1 MVENHYYAIFVKMKS
16 NNYFKKGKQP
26 DESQSET
33 SIIMLPSDANPKG
46 NVFGGTI
53 LKHVDLIANL
63 VASRHATHA
72 NTVTVSIDKMTFL
85 KPVYIGNALILSARI
100 NYAKRS
106 SMEIEVTVYSEDLDN
121 SKRVL
126 TGTAYVTVVALD
138 DAGKP
143 TEIPP
148 LNLESN
154 DDKRRFSDG
163 ESRMITRLKDVG
175 REYNWISKTT
185 SQGE

>member
-1 MVENHYYAIFVKMKS
+1 
-16 NNYFKKGKQP
+16 
-26 DESQSET
+26 
-33 SIIMLPSDANPKG
+33 
-46 NVFGGTI
+46 
-53 LKHVDLIANL
+53 
-63 VASRHATHA
+63 
-72 NTVTVSIDKMTFL
+72 
-85 KPVYIGNALILSARI
+85 
-100 NYAKRS
+100 
-106 SMEIEVTVYSEDLDN
+106 MEIEVTVYAEDLDN

-175 REYNWISKTT
+175 REYNWISKTI